1 MQKVLPE
8 NKVKVF
14 SKIGQTPTLCSK
26 SDFVFQNTNMRII
39 DRKKEK
45 MKFRSINNQIQNK
58 NQLTTQFDE
67 FFIDLTQKLNISKQ
81 ET

>member
-1 MQKVLPE
+1 
-8 NKVKVF
+8 
-14 SKIGQTPTLCSK
+14 
-26 SDFVFQNTNMRII
+26 MRII

-67 FFIDLTQKLNISKQ
+67 FFIYLTQKLNISKQ
-81 ET
+81 HT